1 MRDYFENIAQK
12 LFKHI
17 QKDEFLILNFDAEV
31 SNFVR
36 LNKAKIRQPG
46 NVKQISMSLSLSNRD
61 KRNLK
66 SYVRLNGS
74 FDKDLST
81 LIKTLNYLR
90 RELPDLPKDPY
101 LLFSKSVQSTEVSD
115 DKKYINDEENLDY
128 ILPKIAS
135 LDLVGIY
142 SSGYI
147 YTGLANSL
155 GQFNWHSDYSFSFDY
170 SIYNE
175 NNNAIKL
182 NYSSKKWNNEEFE
195 TNLDQGIKKLKIL
208 SQSPRTIPKGEY
220 TVYLEPSALNEIIDM
235 MSWGGFSY
243 KANRVGSSPLYQ
255 MFKGNQSFDE
265 SVNFTE
271 NLANG
276 IAPMFHSD
284 GFVKPEKT
292 NLILNGIYKNSLV
305 SPRSALEY
313 SVKHNAAEYYE
324 SPVSIELDIGPLNSE
339 NLLSE
344 LNSGIYINNLWYLNF
359 SDRNNGR
366 ITGLTRFGCFE
377 VKNGEFTGPINTMRF
392 DETLHNIF
400 GEKLV
405 GLTNNQQLIIDTST
419 YEERSSHSSKIPGA
433 VVDDFSL
440 TL

>member
-1 MRDYFENIAQK
+1 MKEYFSKISDY
-12 LFKHI
+12 LFNSLNKT
-17 QKDEFLILNFDAEV
+17 EVLILNFDAEV
-31 SNFVR
+31 TDFIR
-36 LNKAKIRQPG
+36 LNKSLIRQAG
-46 NVKQISMSLSLSNRD
+46 NVTQIGIHITLIIKN
-61 KRNLK
+61 KTLK
-66 SYVRLNGS
+66 SSIRLSSN
-74 FDKDLST
+74 FEKDSIILLRT
-81 LIKTLNYLR
+81 LYFLR
-90 RELPDLPKDPY
+90 REISELPNDPY
-101 LLFSKSVQSTEVSD
+101 LMYEKTTHSSNLINST
-115 DKKYINDEENLDY
+115 NLDSFAITDN
-128 ILPKIAS
+128 ILMRFRS
-135 LDLVGIY
+135 VDMVGIL
-142 SSGYI
+142 SIGKIIKGFS
-147 YTGLANSL
+147 NSL
-155 GQFNWHSDYSFSFDY
+155 GQFNWHESESFNFDWSLYSSNGKAVKNNYADGKWNDSSFSNLAEE
-170 SIYNE
+170 SIRQLEVVDNHE
-175 NNNAIKL
+175 IKL
-182 NYSSKKWNNEEFE
+182 EPGKYK
-195 TNLDQGIKKLKIL
+195 
-208 SQSPRTIPKGEY
+208 
-220 TVYLEPSALNEIIDM
+220 VYLSPSALNEVIDM

-324 SPVSIELDIGPLNSE
+324 SPVSIELDIGPLKSE